1 MSTNTSAP
9 SKPDMDMEAGPQPL
23 DALMNALGISNHDLV
38 STAAL
43 NTLTHKVVAK
53 GRRGRKLTL
62 RAQDKIVAALNAKAA
77 GKTYRREDCFS
88 YRGR

>member
-1 MSTNTSAP
+1 MSTIPASP
-9 SKPDMDMEAGPQPL
+9 SKPDVTMDAGVQPL
-23 DALMNALGISNHDLV
+23 DGLMTSLGISNHDLV
-38 STAAL
+38 AAAAL

-62 RAQDKIVAALNAKAA
+62 RAQDKIVAALNLKAA
-77 GKTYRREDCFS
+77 GKNFRREDCFS